1 MKFIKSL
8 CAASL
13 AALSVARAECVL
25 SGGNYYCSETDA
37 VVYKNVGFSGSYQDV
52 TNMDESSGTCTQ
64 SSKSFS
70 GSLAPLDEELSVHF
84 RGPIKLLQF
93 GVYYPK
99 DSSSLKKR
107 SEEDEPCVES
117 VQKHKH
123 KRDVAVE
130 YVEVTSTVFVN
141 QKGQTTTSSVVQ
153 HEAPGNPATDLVSSY
168 TYVNTIVSSSSTSAT
183 PTASST
189 TKSAASASA
198 PASSSSGSASGS
210 ASSSSTKSST
220 SASSSSSSS
229 ASGDWVRS
237 SYYQP
242 GSASNCVFMNHQ
254 GGTAGSGVWSSK
266 FGNSI
271 SYAASD
277 GVSGASSPQTLSE
290 ITFKSNEEF
299 MIFSGSE
306 CSGNDCGYYRESI
319 PAYHGFGGSDK
330 IFVFEFSMPSDS
342 GSGYN
347 QDMPAIWLLNA
358 KIPRTLQYGDSSC
371 SCWKTGCGEFD
382 LFEILTAGS
391 DKLITHI
398 HDGQGNEGTSSGGG
412 GTQDYFSRP
421 TSGSMKA
428 AVIFNSA
435 DETIHVVEVDDDFD
449 SALSTDVVNSWLKK
463 SGSTA
468 TLS

>member
-8 CAASL
+8 CAVSL
-13 AALSVARAECVL
+13 AAISVTQAQCVM

-37 VVYKNVGFSGSYQDV
+37 VVYKNVGYSGSYMDV
-52 TNMDESSGTCTQ
+52 TSMDENTGTCQQ
-64 SSKSFS
+64 SSESFS

-93 GVYYPK
+93 GVYYPSG
-99 DSSSLKKR
+99 DSSLKKR
-107 SEEDEPCVES
+107 EEEDEEPCVES

-130 YVEVTSTVFVN
+130 HVEVTSTVFVN
-141 QKGQTTTSSVVQ
+141 QNGQSVTTSVAQ
-153 HEAPGNPATDLVSSY
+153 HEAPGNPATGMVSSY
-168 TYVNTIVSSSSTSAT
+168 TFVNTVVS
-183 PTASST
+183 
-189 TKSAASASA
+189 
-198 PASSSSGSASGS
+198 S
-210 ASSSSTKSST
+210 ASSSSSSST
-220 SASSSSSSS
+220 PKAATTAATTSGAASSVASSASSASSSKTSSSSSASSSSSSS
-229 ASGDWVRS
+229 AGAWVRS
-237 SYYQP
+237 SYFQP
-242 GSASNCVFMNHQ
+242 GSASNCVFMNNE
-254 GGTAGSGVWSSK
+254 GGSAGSGVWSAK

-271 SYAASD
+271 SFAASD
-277 GVSGASSPQTLSE
+277 GVSGASSPQALGDVT
-290 ITFKSNEEF
+290 IKSNNEF
-299 MIFSGSE
+299 MIFSGSK
-306 CSGNDCGYYRESI
+306 CSGNDCGYYRENI
-319 PAYHGFGGSDK
+319 PAYHGFGGKDK

-347 QDMPAIWLLNA
+347 QDMPAIWMLNA

-398 HDGQGNEGTSSGGG
+398 HSGQGSDGTSSGGG

-435 DETIHVVEVDDDFD
+435 DETIHIVKVDDDFD
-449 SALSTDVVNSWLKK
+449 ASLSSDVVNSWLKT
-463 SGSTA
+463 SGSSA
-468 TLS
+468 ALA